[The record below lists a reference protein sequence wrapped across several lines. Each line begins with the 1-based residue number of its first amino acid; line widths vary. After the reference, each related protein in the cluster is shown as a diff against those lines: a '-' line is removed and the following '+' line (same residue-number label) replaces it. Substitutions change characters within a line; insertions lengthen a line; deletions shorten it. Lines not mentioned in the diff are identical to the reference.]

1 MRKFITTI
9 TAAWVAGFFLFGGAA
24 TAEAGYDSNF
34 TFGVGIH
41 SGYFH
46 AGAATRGESHRPVYG
61 LNLRARMF
69 RIIGLSM
76 AYDLNSKQQVEGE
89 VNLPYPTMQFAAH
102 IYFMQFGR
110 VSLNLLA
117 GIGLNL
123 GDNNYGSVLTSYIL
137 GTELA
142 VRVHKHVEIN
152 AGLRFYLRSFDTV
165 INQQQGLT
173 READGSFTVNPAEAD
188 GLNLSGGNIVQD
200 IFDFR
205 NFQLLVSVRAYI

>member
-1 MRKFITTI
+1 MRTFIKTLATT
-9 TAAWVAGFFLFGGAA
+9 WVAGVVLCLGVA

-46 AGAATRGESHRPVYG
+46 AGAATNGDSHRPVYG

-69 RIIGLSM
+69 RIFGLSM
-76 AYDLNSKQQVEGE
+76 AYDLNSKQEVDGD

-102 IYFMQFGR
+102 VYFMQFKR
-110 VSLNLLA
+110 VSLNLLV
-117 GIGLNL
+117 GLGLNL
-123 GDNNYGSVLTSYIL
+123 GDNNYGSVLTSYVL
-137 GTELA
+137 GAELA
-142 VRVHKHVEIN
+142 VRVHKHIEVN
-152 AGLRFYLRSFDTV
+152 AGLRFFLRSFDV
-165 INQQQGLT
+165 AVNQQQGLT
-173 READGSFTVNPAEAD
+173 RESDGSFTVDPTQAE
-188 GLNLSGGNIVQD
+188 NLSGGNVAQD